1 MRALQ
6 GRVVI
11 VTGASS
17 GIGRAT
23 AVTLSQLGA
32 HLTLT
37 ARRQARLEELATELA
52 PNPGRTLTLPG
63 DIGDPT
69 FAYHLVQQTTAEF
82 GRVDVLI
89 NNAGVGHKS
98 ALAEMSLD
106 DAQTI
111 WQTNVIGLLAATQAA
126 IPIMQRQGSGH
137 IINVSSILGQ
147 RPLPLSAAYCASK
160 TAVNYLSRSLRM
172 ELRGTGITVTLIYP
186 GLTATE
192 FADAKLGTPGAN
204 RLGLRGVP
212 PQRVATKIAA
222 AIRKNQADVYIT
234 PWDWAFAHLSRLF
247 PRTLD
252 WLAARAIKYA

>member
-1 MRALQ
+1 MQIRNS
-6 GRVVI
+6 VI
-11 VTGASS
+11 IITGASS

-23 AVTLSQLGA
+23 AVTLAQLGA
-32 HLTLT
+32 TLTLT
-37 ARRQARLEELATELA
+37 ARRQERLEMLAAELA
-52 PNPGRTLTLPG
+52 PNPGPILTIPG

-69 FAYHLVQQTTAEF
+69 FARHLVQQTAAEF
-82 GRVDVLI
+82 GHVDVLI

-98 ALAEMSLD
+98 PLAHMPLA

-111 WQTNVIGLLAATQAA
+111 WQTNVVGLLATTQAA
-126 IPIMQRQGSGH
+126 IPIMQRQGNGQ

-147 RPLPLSAAYCASK
+147 RPLPLSAVYCASK

-172 ELRGTGITVTLIYP
+172 ELRGTGITITLVYP

-192 FADAKLGTPGAN
+192 FADAKLGTPGVN

-212 PQRVATKIAA
+212 PQRVAAKIAT
-222 AIRKNQADVYIT
+222 AIAHNRTEVYVT

-252 WLAARAIKYA
+252 WLAARAMKFA